1 MRPPRVRFTVR
12 RMMVLV
18 AIAGLLIGWGIES
31 GRREER
37 FRTAAREHWY
47 ASFGRA
53 PDVSGQMSEAR
64 LRWHDR
70 MAGKYERASRY
81 PWLPIGPDSTRPE

>member
-1 MRPPRVRFTVR
+1 MKLPRVRFTIG

-18 AIAGLLIGWGIES
+18 AIASLLIGWGIES

-47 ASFGRA
+47 ASFGWA
-53 PDVSGQMSEAR
+53 PDVSSQMSEAR
-64 LRWHDR
+64 LRWHDQ

-81 PWLPIGPDSTRPE
+81 PWLPIRPDPPQPE